1 MRGAEAP
8 SAKRCRRS
16 VALDWQ
22 RADAFALTLDSVSAP
37 SSRHGLPETDAA
49 PDTTPSPVERRPD
62 SADSR
67 HTQEA
72 IWRACANLVKQIDSS
87 ESRPKKATM
96 IDENRYRR
104 SPPRVPRRKWGPFS
118 MKVRQLFRGECLD
131 TPWPDPRLTRLMEKI
146 PLRDATSPQPGP
158 PIPGERCSPR
168 LDIELWTASMM
179 EGGVAQGTS
188 PEVLGSNRSRE
199 VTFCGRAPRRGDQP
213 RHIGGSSTSVA
224 TGLKG

>member
-49 PDTTPSPVERRPD
+49 PDTTPSPVERRPY
-62 SADSR
+62 SAVSR

-72 IWRACANLVKQIDSS
+72 IRRACADLVNQIDSS
-87 ESRPKKATM
+87 ESGPKKATM

-104 SPPRVPRRKWGPFS
+104 SPPPVPRRKWGPFS
-118 MKVRQLFRGECLD
+118 MKVRQLFRGGCFD
-131 TPWPDPRLTRLMEKI
+131 TPWPD
-146 PLRDATSPQPGP
+146 LRPIGSWRKFLCAQHCRHSFVRRCRASDAA
-158 PIPGERCSPR
+158 R
-168 LDIELWTASMM
+168 AV
-179 EGGVAQGTS
+179 EGGQEDERIFAR
-188 PEVLGSNRSRE
+188 GS
-199 VTFCGRAPRRGDQP
+199 
-213 RHIGGSSTSVA
+213 
-224 TGLKG
+224 GLYW

>member
-37 SSRHGLPETDAA
+37 SSRHGLPEADAA
-49 PDTTPSPVERRPD
+49 PGTTPSPVERRPY
-62 SADSR
+62 SAVSR

-72 IWRACANLVKQIDSS
+72 IRRACADLVNQIDSS
-87 ESRPKKATM
+87 ESGRKKATM

-104 SPPRVPRRKWGPFS
+104 SPPPVPRRKWGPFS

-146 PLRDATSPQPGP
+146 PLREAPSPQPRP
-158 PIPGERCSPR
+158 PIPGERRSPR
-168 LDIELWTASMM
+168 
-179 EGGVAQGTS
+179 
-188 PEVLGSNRSRE
+188 RRR
-199 VTFCGRAPRRGDQP
+199 RARR
-213 RHIGGSSTSVA
+213 
-224 TGLKG
+224 